1 MKLCASPSYRKRLK
15 ERQIA
20 KSRKGVEAKARKRME
35 APGEGWTIHERLLR
49 FAVSPDG
56 RHVSLQ
62 MPNGWYRCGSER
74 TIRAKLA
81 KSIWQAATETRGK

>member
-1 MKLCASPSYRKRLK
+1 MTPSKYASPTYRQTRRKK
-15 ERQIA
+15 QAER
-20 KSRKGVEAKARKRME
+20 SRNGNEAKASKRMAE
-35 APGEGWTIHERLLR
+35 PGDGWTRFDVMLS

-74 TIRAKLA
+74 TIRSVLA
-81 KSIWQAATETRGK
+81 KAIWRKTK